1 MSSKMKFLEV
11 IKKRRSIRKFTLRQV
26 KKNQI
31 LKILEAGRWAP
42 SGYNNQ
48 PWRFFIVKD
57 KNILG
62 QIAELTN
69 KWDEKTIK
77 NSVAGILVY
86 ADKKAIYNDEQD
98 NLAIGACIQNML
110 LEACEQELGACWI
123 CGVLKNKD
131 KINKMLKIS
140 KNFDLKTLIALG
152 CSNEKPKMPRKNLNK
167 LILGEI

>member
-1 MSSKMKFLEV
+1 MKILET
-11 IKKRRSIRKFTLRQV
+11 IKKRRSIRKFSLKNV
-26 KKNQI
+26 SKNQI

-57 KNILG
+57 RKILE

-77 NSVAGILVY
+77 NSTAGILVY

-110 LEACEQELGACWI
+110 LEIHDLGLGACWI
-123 CGVLKNKD
+123 CGVLRNKG
-131 KINKMLKIS
+131 KISKMLKIS
-140 KNFDLKTLIALG
+140 KNSDLKTLIALG
-152 CSNEKPKMPRKNLNK
+152 YSNEKPKMPRKNLNK